1 MGAFSLMAIDNE
13 SEITLQL
20 LSMIED
26 SATVSQR
33 SMASRLGIALGL
45 ANAYLGRCIRKG
57 YVKISK
63 VPAQRYA
70 YYLTPHGFVEKSRL
84 TAEFV
89 SQSFSLFRQA
99 RTQYSDLLRRCVE
112 RDWTRVAFFGA
123 SDLTEIAVLCAS
135 ELSLRPLAV
144 IDDEREGDLLGLPV
158 VRGLAELGEV
168 DAVLITALVHPLDA
182 FKRAA
187 HLLPTERVLHPKL
200 LRISLP
206 RGTE

>member
-1 MGAFSLMAIDNE
+1 MASDNE

-33 SMASRLGIALGL
+33 SMANRLGIALGL

-89 SQSFSLFRQA
+89 TQSFSLFRQA
-99 RTQYSDLLRRCVE
+99 RTQYSELLSRCV
-112 RDWTRVAFFGA
+112 DNGWNRVVFVGA

-135 ELSLRPLAV
+135 ELTLQPLAV
-144 IDDEREGDLLGLPV
+144 LDENRDEDMLGLPLIRDLSAV
-158 VRGLAELGEV
+158 GEV
-168 DAVLITALVHPLDA
+168 DAVIITAMVTPQFA
-182 FKRAA
+182 FERMTA
-187 HLLPTERVLHPKL
+187 LLPTERVLHPKL
-200 LRISLP
+200 LRISRLLGNP
-206 RGTE
+206 ETP